1 MVESKGRE
9 DQQRVAYKLKGTS
22 IDSKQGLGKKAT
34 SCRQQRIEEG
44 LHEVLQ
50 AVGRDI
56 KGPIGVKKEGQ

>member
-34 SCRQQRIEEG
+34 SCRQ
-44 LHEVLQ
+44 
-50 AVGRDI
+50 
-56 KGPIGVKKEGQ
+56 